1 MRTQSIAV
9 FCCLLL
15 FSGCKKD
22 DPAPAKTEIEKTT
35 EILTAGTGTWLPATT
50 AGVTVDGLDVTSDL
64 FKGFTITFQGDKII
78 TTGTSP
84 VWLREDTWSFKDETA
99 RIILRGQ
106 DDKEI
111 TIEEIS
117 ENELQLSLEWDQ
129 TTYAEGGKVKSIPGT
144 FVFTLSK

>member
-1 MRTQSIAV
+1 MKTLSFA
-9 FCCLLL
+9 LLL
-15 FSGCKKD
+15 SVVAFSGCNKEDVK
-22 DPAPAKTEIEKTT
+22 PTESEKTT
-35 EILTAGTGTWLPATT
+35 EILVSGTGKWTPSST

-64 FKGFTITFQGDKII
+64 FSGFTITFTADKII

-84 VWLREDTWSFKDETA
+84 VWLREDTWTFKDETA

-111 TIEEIS
+111 RIEEIS
-117 ENELQLSLEWDQ
+117 STQLQLSLEWDQ
-129 TTYAEGGKVKSIPGT
+129 TTYAEGGKSKSIPGT